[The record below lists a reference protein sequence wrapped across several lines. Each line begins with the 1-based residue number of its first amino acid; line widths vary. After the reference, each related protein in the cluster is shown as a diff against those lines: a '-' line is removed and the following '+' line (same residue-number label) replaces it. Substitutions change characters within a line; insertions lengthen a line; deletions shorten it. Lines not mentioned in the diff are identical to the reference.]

1 MLCICVFLHGLLRR
15 GRRRNPKHVCQL
27 PHLLLGLE
35 VGILLGTAVLVDD
48 GPVALA
54 GGGPDGRTDPV
65 DTDGSPELELSW

>member
-1 MLCICVFLHGLLRR
+1 MFLRGLLRR

-27 PHLLLGLE
+27 PHLLLGQE

-65 DTDGSPELELSW
+65 DTDGLPELELYW

>member
-1 MLCICVFLHGLLRR
+1 MCANFLSLLEPAVGL
-15 GRRRNPKHVCQL
+15 V
-27 PHLLLGLE
+27 LG
-35 VGILLGTAVLVDD
+35 IAVLVDD